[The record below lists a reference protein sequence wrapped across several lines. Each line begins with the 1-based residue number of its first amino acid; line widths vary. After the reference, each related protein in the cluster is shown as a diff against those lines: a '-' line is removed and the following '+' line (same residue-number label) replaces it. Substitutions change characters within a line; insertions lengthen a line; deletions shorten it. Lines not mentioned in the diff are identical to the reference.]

1 MGQSQRARWRSTLLL
16 VCLFWATLY
25 VALTINSFHMHSEP
39 SFKALLRVMAVSF
52 GALLCLGLSAILRL
66 MARQPFWRRAGAG
79 ALLIF
84 PAAMAYA
91 IANALIFGWVDE
103 KLAIHFGGAVIPA
116 IVVNATFWVPSFLC
130 WAAIF
135 LALEFSFDVRDR
147 ERRILELRIAAERA
161 QLMALRYQIN
171 PHFLFNAHNSVLS
184 LIAKGDPEK
193 AGATLLHLSDFL
205 RTTLEMDPVAL
216 VRLDDEIALTRLYL
230 KVEQVRFP
238 TRLRLVVDISPPA
251 AAAMTPSLILQPLV
265 ENAVKHGVE
274 RSSGTTTITLG
285 ARIDDDRLRITI
297 ANDGRG
303 RHCASTELSAGLGLG
318 LENVRA
324 RLALVYGEAGRLDAG
339 PGSPGGY
346 VVRLDLPLRP
356 PAEFEAQQVGQPRE
370 AAKTSN

>member
-1 MGQSQRARWRSTLLL
+1 MAPSLGARWRSTLLL

-39 SFKALLRVMAVSF
+39 MFKALLRVAAVIF

-66 MARQPFWRRAGAG
+66 MARSPFWARAAAGAV
-79 ALLIF
+79 LIF

-91 IANALIFGWVDE
+91 VANALIFGWVDE
-103 KLAIHFGGAVIPA
+103 KLAIRFGGAVIPA

-130 WAAIF
+130 WAGIF

-161 QLMALRYQIN
+161 QLTALRYQIN

-184 LIAKGDPEK
+184 LIAKGEPEK

-205 RTTLEMDPVAL
+205 RTTLELDPVAL

-230 KVEQVRFP
+230 KIEQIRFP
-238 TRLRLVVDISPPA
+238 TRLRLAVEISTA
-251 AAAMTPSLILQPLV
+251 AAAVMTPSLILQPLV

-274 RSSGTTTITLG
+274 RSSGLTTITLRASVDG
-285 ARIDDDRLRITI
+285 DRLRITI
-297 ANDGRG
+297 LNDGDG
-303 RHCASTELSAGLGLG
+303 ASSTVPGLGVG
-318 LENVRA
+318 LDNVRA
-324 RLALVYGEAGRLDAG
+324 RLALIYGDAARLDAA
-339 PGSPGGY
+339 PRLLQGY
-346 VVRLDLPLRP
+346 EVCLDVPLAPSDELSGRG
-356 PAEFEAQQVGQPRE
+356 A
-370 AAKTSN
+370 